1 VKPRLTDEELI
12 RLYSEGLSDGEIAKA
27 LNVSRSSVRRRRVK
41 LGLQPLI
48 VKRKVTDEKLKLL
61 RELWNS
67 HSQTEL
73 AKILGV
79 DRCTVISWAKK
90 LGLPPRQ
97 AMKMTDDK
105 LKLLRELWG
114 SHTEAELAKMLGVHQ
129 STVAVWAKKLG
140 LKKHLKADPELIRG
154 LLIEGLTYRQI
165 ASRLNVSLNTVKYH
179 CLKAGLKASKPS
191 RVNVENSNSSET
203 AMSEYTTIR
212 VRRETKKKLDALKI
226 HPRQSYDE
234 VIRKLIEKCEKSS

>member
-67 HSQTEL
+67 H
-73 AKILGV
+73 
-79 DRCTVISWAKK
+79 
-90 LGLPPRQ
+90 
-97 AMKMTDDK
+97 
-105 LKLLRELWG
+105 
-114 SHTEAELAKMLGVHQ
+114 TEAELAKMLGVHQ

-140 LKKHLKADPELIRG
+140 LKKHLKADPELIRR
-154 LLIEGLTYRQI
+154 LLLEGLTYRQI

-191 RVNVENSNSSET
+191 RVNVKNSNSSET
-203 AMSEYTTIR
+203 AMSEYTTIM

>member
-1 VKPRLTDEELI
+1 MKSKFTDEELI
-12 RLYSEGLSDGEIAKA
+12 RLYSEGLNDGEIAKA

-41 LGLQPLI
+41 LGLQPSI
-48 VKRKVTDEKLKLL
+48 VKKKVSDEKLKLL

-73 AKILGV
+73 AEILGV
-79 DRCTVISWAKK
+79 DRTTVVSWAKR

-97 AMKMTDDK
+97 AMKMNDDK
-105 LKLLRELWG
+105 LKLLKELWD

-129 STVAVWAKKLG
+129 STVARWAGKLG
-140 LKKHLKADPELIRG
+140 LRKHLKVDPELIRR
-154 LLIEGLTYRQI
+154 LLLEGLTYRQI
-165 ASRLNVSLNTVKYH
+165 ASRLNVNLNTVKYH

-191 RVNVENSNSSET
+191 RVNVEKSNSSET

-234 VIRKLIEKCEKSS
+234 VINKLIEKREKSS